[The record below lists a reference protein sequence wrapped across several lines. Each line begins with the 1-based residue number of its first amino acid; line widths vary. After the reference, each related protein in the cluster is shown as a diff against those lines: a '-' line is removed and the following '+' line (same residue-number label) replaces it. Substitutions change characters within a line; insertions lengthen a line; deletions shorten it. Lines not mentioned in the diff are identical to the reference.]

1 MTGDRAHSKPDG
13 YWDRAGEQGYGQAM
27 YRSSD
32 VEAHV
37 RGRVWQTAI
46 DIAGLLG
53 VPADGRVLDLG
64 CGDGAFTNQM
74 LAGRYRVVDGIDKSE
89 AAIKR
94 ANAESRDLATYRA
107 VDLVTFDYDSLPRY
121 DAAFLIGILHHVKQ
135 ATPDIVRAMA
145 RRTDKMIVLEP
156 NGSQLAAQGDGICAV
171 LSRRR
176 RGQFPQQGF
185 DGDFRGGRL
194 AHRDLAAAEHVPQ
207 FHAGLHLPVAQ
218 AARNA
223 DRRQPFLERALHRR
237 HVRPDARTM
246 SGLERPAPAATFS
259 KADMLAIAALL
270 GGFIGV
276 VLWFDRVD
284 FYHKHFFDTG
294 AIVFADNMVRIV
306 FVGIFSWLIYAPGAA
321 VAALVSR
328 RVSAPRCRL
337 RSAPCSASASAS
349 ASGTS

>member
-94 ANAESRDLATYRA
+94 ANAESRGLATYRA

-156 NGSQLAAQGDGICAV
+156 NGSHLLRKAMEYAPSYRAAGED
-171 LSRRR
+171 S
-176 RGQFPQQGF
+176 
-185 DGDFRGGRL
+185 FRSK
-194 AHRDLAAAEHVPQ
+194 DLMAIFAAA
-207 FHAGLHLPVAQ
+207 GW
-218 AARNA
+218 RT
-223 DRRQPFLERALHRR
+223 DIWRRLNMFPNFT
-237 HVRPDARTM
+237 P
-246 SGLERPAPAATFS
+246 
-259 KADMLAIAALL
+259 
-270 GGFIGV
+270 GV
-276 VLWFDRVD
+276 VYRWLRPLETRIEDNRFWNALCTVD
-284 FYHKHFFDTG
+284 MYGLTL
-294 AIVFADNMVRIV
+294 AR
-306 FVGIFSWLIYAPGAA
+306 
-321 VAALVSR
+321 
-328 RVSAPRCRL
+328 
-337 RSAPCSASASAS
+337 
-349 ASGTS
+349 